1 MSDERAN
8 TTVLVA
14 EDDETQRF
22 LITNS
27 LAGVAALEVV
37 GEARDGAEA
46 VELVRRFA
54 PDVVLIDLRMP
65 IVGGVEA
72 VRRLRQE
79 GYPGLIMAMADHQPR
94 SCKHCDVDAPAAQA
108 AVAGPRRA

>member
-1 MSDERAN
+1 MSDERAK

-14 EDDETQRF
+14 EDYQTQRE
-22 LITNS
+22 LIVDT
-27 LAGVAALEVV
+27 LAGVADLEVV

-54 PDVVLIDLRMP
+54 PDVVLMDLRMP
-65 IVGGVEA
+65 VLGGVEA

-79 GYPGLIMAMADHQPR
+79 GYPGRIMAMADYQPR
-94 SCKHCDVDAPAAQA
+94 SCKHRDVDAPAAQA